1 MFLLFTENYYFLIY
15 MILLFLGPTILQK
28 GERPKTEDF
37 LTFLCLRGT
46 EYLPPELGFF
56 NQVGFNIY

>member
-1 MFLLFTENYYFLIY
+1 MECNISIYFFI
-15 MILLFLGPTILQK
+15 LGPTILQK

-56 NQVGFNIY
+56 NQVGIRINKKIISS